1 MRDERLPLQMM
12 ERELRRGCFSA
23 EREMMVAAWG
33 TGREGRYPRV
43 QLVRERERERKK
55 GQRHGIQTGTGWA
68 GEREANLA
76 VQLLLGAN
84 RAIS

>member
-12 ERELRRGCFSA
+12 ERELCRGCFSA

-43 QLVRERERERKK
+43 QLVRERERERK
-55 GQRHGIQTGTGWA
+55 
-68 GEREANLA
+68 ERPEAWDSNWNW
-76 VQLLLGAN
+76 VGGREGSQSSCPTSSG
-84 RAIS
+84 RE